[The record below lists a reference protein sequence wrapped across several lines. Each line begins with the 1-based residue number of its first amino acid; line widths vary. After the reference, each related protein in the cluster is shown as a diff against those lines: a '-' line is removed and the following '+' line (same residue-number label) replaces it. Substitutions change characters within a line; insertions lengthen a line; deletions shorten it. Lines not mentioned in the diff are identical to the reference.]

1 MPIFAW
7 KAADITYVIGF
18 LVALIVIVGG
28 FFLAS
33 YYLSWRNKRKYEM
46 EIREI
51 ERKSAL
57 TDAEADYVVYIAN
70 KNKLNVPTGLY
81 TTLRTFDSLVGRDIE
96 LLMDSAAPQAEK
108 KAVVQLAYG
117 ARAKLF
123 PETVRIEAAPEA
135 LQRMPEGPR
144 KAGEA

>member
-1 MPIFAW
+1 MTIFAW
-7 KAADITYVIGF
+7 KAADLTYVIWF
-18 LVALIVIVGG
+18 LAALIAIVGG

-33 YYLSWRNKRKYEM
+33 YYLSWRNKRKYEK

-81 TTLRTFDSLVGRDIE
+81 TTLRTYDSLVGRDIE
-96 LLMDSAAPQAEK
+96 LLMDSAAPYAEK
-108 KAVVQLAYG
+108 QAVVQLAYG

-123 PETVRIEAAPEA
+123 PETVRIDVAPEA
-135 LQRMPEGPR
+135 LQPLAEEPQGGQ
-144 KAGEA
+144 A

>member
-1 MPIFAW
+1 MPVFAW

-18 LVALIVIVGG
+18 LVALVIIVGG

-33 YYLSWRNKRKYEM
+33 YYLSWRNKRKFEK
-46 EIREI
+46 EIQEI

-81 TTLRTFDSLVGRDIE
+81 TTLRTYDSLVGRDIE
-96 LLMDSAAPQAEK
+96 LLMDSAAPYAEK
-108 KAVVQLAYG
+108 QAVVQLAYG

-123 PETVRIEAAPEA
+123 PETVRINAAPEGFQA
-135 LQRMPEGPR
+135 MTEGPQGDQ
-144 KAGEA
+144 A

>member
-1 MPIFAW
+1 MLIFAW

-18 LVALIVIVGG
+18 LVALVTIVGG

-33 YYLSWRNKRKYEM
+33 YYLSWRNKRKFEKD
-46 EIREI
+46 IREI

-96 LLMDSAAPQAEK
+96 LLMDSAAPHAEK
-108 KAVVQLAYG
+108 QAVVQLAYG

-123 PETVRIEAAPEA
+123 PETVRIDAAPEA
-135 LQRMPEGPR
+135 FQATAEGPQGGQ
-144 KAGEA
+144 A